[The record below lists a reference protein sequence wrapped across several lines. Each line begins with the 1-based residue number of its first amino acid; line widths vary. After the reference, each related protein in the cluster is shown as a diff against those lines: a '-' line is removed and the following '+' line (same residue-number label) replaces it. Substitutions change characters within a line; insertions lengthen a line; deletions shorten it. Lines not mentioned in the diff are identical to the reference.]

1 MYKNNLF
8 KTVIIFVALT
18 IVGVSLV
25 VFGLRAT
32 DAYISTVLSLLGTGI
47 FTAGLSYFLLRVG

>member
-8 KTVIIFVALT
+8 RTLIIFVALT

-32 DAYISTVLSLLGTGI
+32 DAYIRTVLSLLGTGI